1 MLRTSRN
8 HDVGYAGRD
17 ERASERGPN
26 VYHLGGLY
34 RAPPKGEDDD
44 AHEDLTTT
52 VEDRG
57 TALFQ
62 NQPRMMR
69 LRYYVGVTRGCLN
82 GLTASAGRTVK
93 KVYPKDIKVA
103 R

>member
-1 MLRTSRN
+1 MMS
-8 HDVGYAGRD
+8 DMQEGMS
-17 ERASERGPN
+17 ERASEDRMYITSKAFIASPPN
-26 VYHLGGLY
+26 GG
-34 RAPPKGEDDD
+34 GDD

-93 KVYPKDIKVA
+93 KVYPKYIKVA